1 MKRLSLY
8 LFLLLFT
15 LQTPSWADDISD
27 IEIEGISIGDSLLK
41 IMSKDEIEFQM
52 EQMYKSKK
60 FTTVIY
66 HKTEIYDSIQFSF
79 LTDDDSFIIK
89 DIEAKLIFKY
99 DIKSCLKKQ
108 EEISKSIKEII
119 GNHTNYLPIEKGVR
133 KADPSGKSFMYAEAF
148 TYNGNESMVQ
158 IYCTDWSKDFEK
170 KDWHDELKVSIW
182 SDSFSKFLETEA
194 Y

>member
-1 MKRLSLY
+1 MKK
-8 LFLLLFT
+8 LLAILILILT
-15 LQTPSWADDISD
+15 VQTPSQADDISD

-41 IMSKDEIEFQM
+41 IMSKDEIKSNM
-52 EQMYKSKK
+52 VQMYKSKK
-60 FTTVIY
+60 FSTVIY
-66 HKTEIYDSIQFSF
+66 FKTEIYDSIQFSF
-79 LTDDDSFIIK
+79 LTNDDSFIIK

-119 GNHTNYLPIEKGVR
+119 GNNTNYYPIDKQVR

-148 TYNGNESMVQ
+148 TYNENESMVQ

-170 KDWHDELKVSIW
+170 KNWHDELKVSIW